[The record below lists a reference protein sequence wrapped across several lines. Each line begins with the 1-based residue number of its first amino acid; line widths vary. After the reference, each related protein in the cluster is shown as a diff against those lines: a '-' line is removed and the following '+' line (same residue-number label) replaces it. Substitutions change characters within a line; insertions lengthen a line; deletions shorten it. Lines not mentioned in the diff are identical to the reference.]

1 MGKKSSDYNSVIVTF
16 SGRWTLQ
23 PKFGSDIETSGYP
36 PHRERVG
43 KGLPLT

>member
-1 MGKKSSDYNSVIVTF
+1 MDKKSSDYNSVIVTF

-23 PKFGSDIETSGYP
+23 PKFGSDIETSDYP